1 MRGLS
6 LVVTSGGNSL
16 VSVHGLFIAVVS
28 LAGGARVQRR
38 VGSVVVA

>member
-28 LAGGARVQRR
+28 LA
-38 VGSVVVA
+38 VGHGFYSVWAQ